1 MVINHSFII
10 KPRLEIVT
18 LKVLNGYRMKNQ
30 NNQNGF
36 IPLIITLLVVVGI
49 VIWLVYERVSKAHG
63 Y

>member
-1 MVINHSFII
+1 
-10 KPRLEIVT
+10 
-18 LKVLNGYRMKNQ
+18 MKNQ